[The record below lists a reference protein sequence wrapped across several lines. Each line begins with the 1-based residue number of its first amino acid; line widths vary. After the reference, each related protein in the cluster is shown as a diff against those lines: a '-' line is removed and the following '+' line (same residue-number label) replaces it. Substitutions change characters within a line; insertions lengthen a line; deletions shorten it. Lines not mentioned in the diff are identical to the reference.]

1 MREKLKNKIKRIVLI
16 KTPIRANKRGYRV
29 IYSFFCFAQY
39 FVEQKKFYSSFFSFV
54 FWRMQ
59 KRKTNQKE
67 KTDAFNINRGCTP
80 TTPLMSCFADKN
92 FAFANIF
99 ATSPYMSFLI
109 PPYISFARPQGK
121 WGGV

>member
-1 MREKLKNKIKRIVLI
+1 MLQAIEKLINIINVI

-29 IYSFFCFAQY
+29 IYSIFCFAQY

-80 TTPLMSCFADKN
+80 IT
-92 FAFANIF
+92 
-99 ATSPYMSFLI
+99 
-109 PPYISFARPQGK
+109 PPYISFATPQGK

>member
-1 MREKLKNKIKRIVLI
+1 MREKLKNKIKRIVLS

-29 IYSFFCFAQY
+29 IYSNFCFVQY
-39 FVEQKKFYSSFFSFV
+39 FVEQKNFYSSFFSFV

-80 TTPLMSCFADKN
+80 ITPPYISFATPP
-92 FAFANIF
+92 FFSFSFANIF
-99 ATSPYMSFLI
+99 AT
-109 PPYISFARPQGK
+109 PPYISFATPQGK